1 MWVCEN
7 LSSVVD
13 KLDESIPLEGQ
24 VHSVNKNKRLER
36 LRKAGNVVH
45 DIFNNGL
52 CNRGRELRV
61 LGLRKDDLPLPE
73 YRYGYYHEGRWDRIR
88 EIVSPIME
96 QIILDAAVEQN
107 ISLELIPD
115 SSTGRFELSVVQ

>member
-1 MWVCEN
+1 MWVCKD
-7 LSSVVD
+7 LQSVVNRLEED
-13 KLDESIPLEGQ
+13 IPLEGS

-36 LRKAGNVVH
+36 LRKAMNVTH

-52 CNRGRELRV
+52 MNRGRELRV

-73 YRYGYYHEGRWDRIR
+73 YRHGYYYEGRWGRIR
-88 EIVSPIME
+88 EIVEPIME

-107 ISLELIPD
+107 LHMELIPNT
-115 SSTGRFELSVVQ
+115 STGSFELAVVQ

>member
-1 MWVCEN
+1 MWVCDN

-13 KLDESIPLEGQ
+13 KLDESIPLEGS
-24 VHSVNKNKRLER
+24 VHSVNKNKCLER
-36 LRKAGNVVH
+36 LRKAINVTH

-61 LGLRKDDLPLPE
+61 LGLRKDQLPLPE
-73 YRYGYYHEGRWDRIR
+73 YRYGYYHEGQWDRIR

-107 ISLELIPD
+107 LHMELI
-115 SSTGRFELSVVQ
+115 SNSVSGKIELQVAS

>member
-13 KLDESIPLEGQ
+13 KLDESIPLEGR

-36 LRKAGNVVH
+36 LRKAINVTH

-52 CNRGRELRV
+52 MNRGRELRV

-73 YRYGYYHEGRWDRIR
+73 YRYGYYHEGRWGRIA

-115 SSTGRFELSVVQ
+115 SSTGKFELSVVQ

>member
-7 LSSVVD
+7 LSSVVNR
-13 KLDESIPLEGQ
+13 LDESIPLEGS
-24 VHSVNKNKRLER
+24 VHSVNKNKCLER

-52 CNRGRELRV
+52 GNRGRQLRV
-61 LGLRKDDLPLPE
+61 LGLRKDQLPLPE
-73 YRYGYYHEGRWDRIR
+73 YRHGYYYEGRWERIR
-88 EIVSPIME
+88 EIVEPIME

-107 ISLELIPD
+107 LHMELVPN
-115 SSTGRFELSVVQ
+115 SVSGQFELQVVS

>member
-7 LSSVVD
+7 LESVVN
-13 KLDESIPLEGQ
+13 KLDESIPLEGS

-52 CNRGRELRV
+52 GNRGRELRV

-73 YRYGYYHEGRWDRIR
+73 YRHGYYYEGRWERIK
-88 EIVSPIME
+88 EIVEPIME

-107 ISLELIPD
+107 LNLELVPNTT
-115 SSTGRFELSVVQ
+115 TGEFELVVAS